1 MDLQLH
7 SILHLAISA
16 HGVQASR
23 RIRMV
28 RRLVS
33 HWLGLGTFVRTGD
46 ESPYIRRTGSGL
58 LSADVEACVL
68 PPEGGCT
75 HVQGQ
80 GAETKVAAYAEILAG
95 R

>member
-16 HGVQASR
+16 HSVQATR
-23 RIRMV
+23 RIRLV
-28 RRLVS
+28 RCLVS
-33 HWLGLGTFVRTGD
+33 YWLGLGTFVRTGD
-46 ESPYIRRTGSGL
+46 ESPYAGRARSGL

-68 PPEGGCT
+68 PFEGGCT
-75 HVQGQ
+75 HVPGQ
-80 GAETKVAAYAEILAG
+80 GPKTEAAAYAEILAG